1 MYDVVQTWEMRA
13 RPSQRLHIWSSCEL
27 VCVCVVL
34 LFHEH
39 PIHASIHS
47 AFASPRPVTF

>member
-1 MYDVVQTWEMRA
+1 MYDVVQTWGMRA

-34 LFHEH
+34 LFH
-39 PIHASIHS
+39 IHS